1 MAVEPDVFRPI
12 VGIDL
17 GTTNSLLAIMREGH
31 PEVVPIDGH
40 PLVPSVVHRAVD
52 GTLLVGGDAK
62 AALVAMP
69 ERSIASIKRLMGTDK
84 TVRMAG
90 DRFTPVEISAMIL
103 KRLKEAVDELY
114 GEGPKEAIITVPAYF
129 DERQRRDTQDAGRMA
144 GFVVERIINEPT
156 AAALAFGM
164 DHLRAKDKLV
174 VYDLGGGT
182 FDVSIV
188 QLEDGILEVVASN
201 GHRALGGDDFDGLI
215 VDAWCE
221 HLKTIQGLDARKN
234 PRALAVLR
242 REAEQAKIALSDQES
257 VTVDIPIVA
266 LAPDGAPI
274 SFTTTLTR
282 EALDAMIEPLLAKT
296 ITLTRETLEAAHLRP
311 DEITEVLLVGGSTRI
326 PRVRALV
333 EELFHRV
340 PRTDVHPDQAVALGA
355 AVQAGI
361 KSGVLG
367 REGLIVTDVAPFTMG
382 IAVARTNPFGGYVP
396 GAYAPIIRKNTT
408 VPTTRTETFYTVV
421 DDQPAID
428 VEVYQ
433 GESEWVKGNLHL
445 GSVTITGLAPKP
457 AGEEH
462 IAVTFRYTLNGT
474 LDVIARAPST
484 GASVQMRVNDALDR
498 TSEEALKASR
508 ERIDRAQMGFDFEGP
523 EDVLEGEIE
532 GVLKDDLVKEAH
544 QLERRLKRRRR
555 SRTHQERVDGMLKA
569 LADALAADDLVR
581 LEAVMDDAY
590 DWFLGE
596 EAPVDE

>member
-1 MAVEPDVFRPI
+1 MAVEQDVFRPI

-17 GTTNSLLAIMREGH
+17 GTTNSLLAIIREGR
-31 PEVVPIDGH
+31 PEVVPIDGS

-69 ERSIASIKRLMGTDK
+69 DRSVASVKRIMGTDK

-103 KRLKEAVDELY
+103 KRLKAAVDELY
-114 GEGPKEAIITVPAYF
+114 GEGPKEAVITVPAYF
-129 DERQRRDTQDAGRMA
+129 DERQRRDTQEAGRIA

-164 DHLRAKDKLV
+164 DHLDAQDKLV

-188 QLEDGILEVVASN
+188 QLEQGILEVVASN
-201 GHRALGGDDFDGLI
+201 GHRALGGDDFDGRI
-215 VDAWCE
+215 VDVWCD
-221 HLKTIQGLDARKN
+221 HLKKTAGFEARKN

-257 VTVDIPIVA
+257 VRVDIPVVA
-266 LAPDGAPI
+266 VAPDGAPI
-274 SFTTTLTR
+274 SFSTTLTR
-282 EALDAMIEPLLAKT
+282 GALDAMIEPLLAKT
-296 ITLTRETLEAAHLRP
+296 MTLTEETLEAAGLRP
-311 DEITEVLLVGGSTRI
+311 NEITEVLLVGGTTRI
-326 PRVRALV
+326 PLVRSLV
-333 EELFHRV
+333 EGLFQRT

-361 KSGVLG
+361 KSGALG
-367 REGLIVTDVAPFTMG
+367 QAGLIVTDVAPFTMG
-382 IAVARTNPFGGYVP
+382 IAVARMNGLGGYVP

-408 VPTTRTETFYTVV
+408 VPTTRTETFHTVV
-421 DDQPAID
+421 DDQTAID
-428 VEVYQ
+428 VRVYQ

-498 TSEEALKASR
+498 ANEEALRESR
-508 ERIDRAQMGFDFEGP
+508 ERIERAQMGFDFDGP
-523 EDVLEGEIE
+523 EDVDAEGTEE
-532 GVLKDDLVKEAH
+532 ALRDDLVREAH
-544 QLERRLKRRRR
+544 QVERRLKRRRR
-555 SRTHQERVDGMLKA
+555 SRPHQERVDALLQA
-569 LADALAADDLVR
+569 LADALATEDLTR
-581 LEAVMDDAY
+581 LEAAMDDAY
-590 DWFLGE
+590 DWLLGE
-596 EAPVDE
+596 EDALHE